1 MKKFASLLFVM
12 VAALVFGLT
21 TVSAKTEQELRDH
34 IVKTPVVI
42 NGKNVYLKTEYANMV
57 DDYLA
62 RTELSAADCDYL
74 YARIDELK
82 TLFEKEGTTDSAKL
96 STDAKKQIKSML
108 TKAATET
115 DVVFTVEGT
124 LVTVTA
130 GDGTKY
136 AVELSNKDPF
146 AATGTENNVIVV
158 GAAFIAIIGL
168 GFGVRK
174 FRKLNA

>member
-1 MKKFASLLFVM
+1 
-12 VAALVFGLT
+12 
-21 TVSAKTEQELRDH
+21 
-34 IVKTPVVI
+34 
-42 NGKNVYLKTEYANMV
+42 
-57 DDYLA
+57 
-62 RTELSAADCDYL
+62 
-74 YARIDELK
+74 
-82 TLFEKEGTTDSAKL
+82 
-96 STDAKKQIKSML
+96 ML

-136 AVELSNKDPF
+136 AVELYNKDPF

>member
-12 VAALVFGLT
+12 VAALVFGLS

-62 RTELSAADCDYL
+62 RTELSSADCDYL

-82 TLFEKEGTTDSAKL
+82 ALFEKEQTTDSAKL
-96 STDAKKQIKSML
+96 SKDAKKQIKTML
-108 TKAATET
+108 TKAATDT
-115 DVVFTVEGT
+115 SVVFTVEGT

-146 AATGTENNVIVV
+146 AATGTDSNLIIVS
-158 GAAFIAIIGL
+158 AAAISIIGL

>member
-1 MKKFASLLFVM
+1 MKKFTSLLFVM
-12 VAALVFGLT
+12 IAAVVFGLS

-34 IVKTPVVI
+34 IANTPVVI
-42 NGKNVYLKTEYANMV
+42 NGKSTYLKKEYVNMV
-57 DDYLA
+57 DDYLK
-62 RTELSAADCDYL
+62 RTELSSADCDYL
-74 YARIDELK
+74 YARIDEIKAL
-82 TLFEKEGTTDSAKL
+82 LESEKTTDSAKL
-96 STDAKKQIKSML
+96 SKDAKKQLKAML

-115 DVVFTVEGT
+115 SVQFTVEGT

-136 AVELSNKDPF
+136 AVELANKDPF
-146 AATGTENNVIVV
+146 ASTGSDNLIIV
-158 GAAFIAIIGL
+158 GAAAIAIIGL

>member
-1 MKKFASLLFVM
+1 MKKIASLLFVM
-12 VAALVFGLT
+12 VAAIVFGLST
-21 TVSAKTEQELRDH
+21 ASAKTEQELRDH

-62 RTELSAADCDYL
+62 RTELSSADCDYL
-74 YARIDELK
+74 YARIDEIKAL
-82 TLFEKEGTTDSAKL
+82 LESEGTTDSAKL
-96 STDAKKQIKSML
+96 SKSAKKTLKTML
-108 TKAATET
+108 NNAAVDT
-115 DVVFTVEGT
+115 DVKFTVEGT

-130 GDGTKY
+130 GDGTVY

-146 AATGTENNVIVV
+146 AATGSESNLIII
-158 GAAFIAIIGL
+158 GAAAITIIGL

>member
-1 MKKFASLLFVM
+1 MGLNRFWDM
-12 VAALVFGLT
+12 VRV
-21 TVSAKTEQELRDH
+21 
-34 IVKTPVVI
+34 
-42 NGKNVYLKTEYANMV
+42 EYAKQ
-57 DDYLA
+57 
-62 RTELSAADCDYL
+62 TG
-74 YARIDELK
+74 
-82 TLFEKEGTTDSAKL
+82 TTTDSAKL
-96 STDAKKQIKSML
+96 SKDAKKQIKAML
-108 TKAATET
+108 TKAATDT

-146 AATGTENNVIVV
+146 AATGAENDLIIVS
-158 GAAFIAIIGL
+158 AAAITIIGL

>member
-1 MKKFASLLFVM
+1 MKKFTSLLFVM
-12 VAALVFGLT
+12 IAAVVFGVA

-42 NGKNVYLKTEYANMV
+42 NGKNVYLKREYANMV
-57 DDYLA
+57 DDYLK

-74 YARIDELK
+74 YARIDEIKAILES
-82 TLFEKEGTTDSAKL
+82 EKTTDSAKL
-96 STDAKKQIKSML
+96 SKAAKKQLKDML
-108 TKAATET
+108 NKAATDT
-115 DVVFTVEGT
+115 DVVFTVNGT
-124 LVTVTA
+124 IVEVTA

-136 AVELSNKDPF
+136 SVELANKDPF
-146 AATGTENNVIVV
+146 ASTGSDNLIIVS
-158 GAAFIAIIGL
+158 AAAIAIIGL